1 MGPPITYD
9 LDGKQ
14 FVSFMGG
21 TGQGGRGGRGQGP
34 VLEPRLYTFTL
45 DGQAPMPGAQP

>member
-14 FVSFMGG
+14 YVSFMGG
-21 TGQGGRGGRGQGP
+21 TGQGGRGGP

-45 DGQAPMPGAQP
+45 DGKAPIPGAQP